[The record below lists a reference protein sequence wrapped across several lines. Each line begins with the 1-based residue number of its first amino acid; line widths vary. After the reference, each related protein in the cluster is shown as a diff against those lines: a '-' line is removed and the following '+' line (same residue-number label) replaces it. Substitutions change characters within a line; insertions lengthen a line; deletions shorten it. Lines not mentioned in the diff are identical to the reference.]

1 MSRITKRFD
10 SIPIFNIKAYLG
22 KWFAMLHNP
31 RFCQQQQEV
40 KYLPISRNFNVV
52 AQYDM
57 IDASNVRVYNSA
69 NDRALDGPAAGGEL
83 LAIIRDQNALSKL
96 AVGPK
101 WLPNFLRGPYWVMA
115 ASPVSMLN
123 NKEQYKWAIITGGE
137 PNYQN
142 SENGLFSCR
151 PNWYQIFGSGEG
163 NWHCSTCLGFWIF
176 TREAHPSEELMDEVL
191 KVAVDLGLDTS
202 VLNKVEH
209 N

>member
-1 MSRITKRFD
+1 MKFE
-10 SIPIFNIKAYLG
+10 PVAVFNIAAFLG
-22 KWFAMLHNP
+22 KWLVVIPNP

-40 KYLPISRNFNVV
+40 KYLPISRNFNV
-52 AQYDM
+52 AANYEM
-57 IDASNVRVYNSA
+57 ISSSRVSVYNSA
-69 NDRALDGPAAGGEL
+69 NDGALDGPAAGGEL

-115 ASPVSMLN
+115 VSPVSTVDD
-123 NKEQYKWAIITGGE
+123 KEQYDWAIITGGK

-142 SENGLFSCR
+142 PENGLFSCKPR
-151 PNWYQIFGSGEG
+151 WYHIFGAGQG
-163 NWHCSTCLGFWIF
+163 NWHFLTYLGFWIF
-176 TREAHPSEELMDEVL
+176 TREAHPSEELMTQIL
-191 KVAVDLGLDTS
+191 KEAVDMGLDTS